1 MKLLTETFGK
11 QISFVLSCYD
21 RLVFTG
27 SMPEISHCQGMTSYL
42 YKNNVKIFDY
52 PKFAEPFKEAIRAN
66 AERIAKEHGV
76 EIEFIRKTGVRKEF
90 IISEKIKQRGNH
102 PGIVHIISAMET
114 CNTYKP
120 WHDKST
126 GRTFVKPDQ
135 SKCLHYY
142 FYFIDEYA
150 GLGYVRVPTWCPF
163 RLQVYING
171 HNLLAS
177 ELKQANIKYT
187 MIDNAFDSIEDADKA
202 QELSDNMSV
211 EKLHRKLD
219 EFAWQFCPVYKDF
232 NLRYHWSIMQAEYA
246 TDIVFKQQ
254 DDLQQIYSELVATA
268 IHSVK
273 PENIATFLG
282 RKLDERYQ
290 GEIGNN
296 YNVRIEGSRIK
307 HNMGAV
313 SIKMYD
319 KFSKILRIET
329 TANDISF
336 FKHFREVVHRDGTT
350 SNEMAPLKKNIYS
363 LTFLKDNLKAS
374 NKRYLEFISAF
385 DNKEVGRKRLV
396 KITSSET
403 NNNRNYK
410 GFNFFNND
418 DLAVLLA
425 IVRGEF
431 NINGFRNKN
440 LKKILNFPSSK
451 ISRLIKRLLVHG
463 LIKKAADSY
472 KYYAT
477 KIGKETIIMAQKIK
491 ELVIVPAY
499 CY

>member
-1 MKLLTETFGK
+1 
-11 QISFVLSCYD
+11 
-21 RLVFTG
+21 
-27 SMPEISHCQGMTSYL
+27 MTAYL
-42 YKNNVKIFDY
+42 YKKGIKIFDY
-52 PKFAEPFKEAIRAN
+52 PKFAEPFKETIRAN

-76 EIEFIRKTGVRKEF
+76 EIEFIRKAGVRKES
-90 IISEKIKQRGNH
+90 IISDKIQKRGDH

-114 CNTYKP
+114 CNTFKP
-120 WHDKST
+120 WHNKTT
-126 GRTFVKPDQ
+126 GKTFLKPDT

-142 FYFIDEYA
+142 FYFIDPQV

-163 RLQVYING
+163 HLQVYVNG

-177 ELKQANIKYT
+177 EMKQAGINFT
-187 MIDNAFDSIEDADKA
+187 MIDNAFDSLEDAGKA
-202 QELSDNMSV
+202 QELSDTISIA
-211 EKLHRKLD
+211 KLHHKLD

-232 NLRYHWSIMQAEYA
+232 NQRYHWSVMQAEYA
-246 TDIVFKQQ
+246 TDIVFKKQEN
-254 DDLQQIYSELVATA
+254 LQQIYSELVATA
-268 IHSVK
+268 IHTVK
-273 PENIATFLG
+273 PGNIATFLG
-282 RKLDERYQ
+282 HKLDPRYQ

-307 HNMGAV
+307 HTMGSA

-350 SNEMAPLKKNIYS
+350 SNEIASLKKNIYS
-363 LTFLKDNLKAS
+363 LSFLTDNLKAA

-385 DNKEVGRKRLV
+385 DNKEVGRKRLEKV
-396 KITSSET
+396 TSSKAE
-403 NNNRNYK
+403 NNRSYK
-410 GFNFFNND
+410 GFNFFNKD
-418 DLAVLLA
+418 DLAILMA

-440 LKKILNFPSSK
+440 LQKLLDYNGSK
-451 ISRLIKRLLVHG
+451 ISRLIKRLRIHG
-463 LIKKAADSY
+463 LIKKATDSY
-472 KYYAT
+472 KYYLT

-491 ELVIVPAY
+491 ELVMVPAY